1 MKLQNILRAG
11 VAIMCMTSGAA
22 YAQFGG
28 SVGVGGQRDDGW
40 GFGTDVM
47 MPFFTDGLS
56 HMMYGMAGAN
66 YRKND
71 PEFSLGLGYR
81 ALPGYGEMMVGGH
94 ISAETWRADKNN
106 WFYGATAGLELVV
119 GPVSLGVNGYAPLG
133 KSRQSIKGT
142 EYGQPVLVDRT
153 PGSCNPGPARVCDL
167 VIENYGNK
175 HEVSNW
181 GGDVRVAYRLPF
193 LEDIDIEIAGGAHLF
208 KRRNERDVRGFSGGV
223 DFLIPF
229 GENVLMQANVKLRHE
244 TKGGRGTDAL
254 FGFGISYQFGGAG
267 EGTTTYLRRK
277 LMQTPERMNPRNRM
291 QEQASVLVGR
301 EGAINADNPANVAIS
316 QVRFINRDTMNPG
329 MVLNTAPQHSVVVY
343 DGSKGVIDVS
353 ATQNVGASNVQVIG
367 GGTVM
372 NLRGA
377 TSGRSFTFTMDGS
390 RPTIN
395 QTNMANNVFVVD
407 GRTDMVFR
415 NLDIRG
421 GDNSFLFVNGSH
433 RAQLSDL
440 TASNSTNSS
449 YVFNNSTD
457 AKLNNLRSVNA
468 GNTGLAFVGSSHRG
482 QATRIYVEAADL
494 DGVLVSSSND
504 VVLDNIQV
512 FGRNAAMT
520 KITDRGVRLTNAQNA
535 SLTKID
541 VRYIIQ
547 DAITVDNSSTE
558 AKLTGVTVFDA
569 GARGILVASS
579 NGGMTG
585 LFKDITINTT
595 GLRGFD
601 VLNSDG
607 IKLEDVRVNNTGQ
620 GAMAVQRDGI
630 VFNNSKNAELKNVSV
645 SNTGNNVVL
654 ASNGILFEAG
664 STGAKIEGAIIQ
676 AAGNGGLVFRNNSGT
691 ATAKNVSIV
700 NAGGPGIAIF
710 ASDSVL
716 IQDAVVNQTA
726 MTAGRGVLVD
736 SSANVTLQGLVL
748 SGRNTQDGVVVSN
761 AVSITIQN
769 TKTSGWLIGYRLT
782 GMATTINAASTGNTS
797 TDDMATCDGTSDIAM
812 GSGPLVVTRIT
823 GMMMVN
829 VNCR

>member
-1 MKLQNILRAG
+1 MKFQNVLRAG
-11 VAIMCMTSGAA
+11 VAVICMASGAA

-28 SVGVGGQRDDGW
+28 SIGVGGQRDDGW

-81 ALPGYGEMMVGGH
+81 ALPGYGEMMVGGY

-106 WFYGATAGLELVV
+106 WFYGATAGVELVV
-119 GPVSLGVNGYAPLG
+119 GPVSVGVNGYAPLG

-142 EYGQPVLVDRT
+142 EYSSQPVLVDRT

-167 VIENYGNK
+167 VIEDYGKRHAVN
-175 HEVSNW
+175 NW
-181 GGDVRVAYRLPF
+181 GGDVHVAYRLPF

-208 KRRNERDVRGFSGGV
+208 KRRNERDIRGFSGGV

-267 EGTTTYLRRK
+267 EGTTSYLRRK
-277 LMQTPERMNPRNRM
+277 LMQTPERMNPGNRM

-301 EGAINADNPANVAIS
+301 EGIINADNPANVAIS

-329 MVLNTAPQHSVVVY
+329 TVLNTAPQHSVVVY
-343 DGSKGVIDVS
+343 DGSKGVIDVN

-407 GRTDMVFR
+407 GRTDVVFR
-415 NLDIRG
+415 NLDVRG
-421 GDNSFLFVNGSH
+421 GNNSFIFMNAAH
-433 RAQLSDL
+433 RARLSNL
-440 TASNSTNSS
+440 TSTNADGSS
-449 YVFNNSTD
+449 YAFVGSTNARLD
-457 AKLNNLRSVNA
+457 DIRSVNA
-468 GNTGLAFVGSSHRG
+468 NNTGLAFTDGSHGG
-482 QATRIYVEAADL
+482 QASNVYVEAANL
-494 DGVLVSSSND
+494 RGVLVFNSDNA
-504 VVLDNIQV
+504 VLNNIQV
-512 FGRNAAMT
+512 YGQNAAMVRV
-520 KITDRGVRLTNAQNA
+520 TDFGIRLTNAKNI
-535 SLTKID
+535 SLTNAD
-541 VRYIIQ
+541 VRYTT
-547 DAITVDNSSTE
+547 DAIIIENGSTDT
-558 AKLTGVTVFDA
+558 KLTGITVFDA
-569 GARGILVASS
+569 GGRGIFVSAS
-579 NGGMTG
+579 NGGM
-585 LFKDITINTT
+585 FKDITVNTT
-595 GLRGFD
+595 GLRGFE
-601 VLNSDG
+601 VTNSDS

-620 GAMAVQRDGI
+620 GAMAMLRDGI
-630 VFNNSKNAELKNVSV
+630 TFNNSKNAELKNVSV
-645 SNTGNNVVL
+645 SLTGGDGMAVFGH
-654 ASNGILFEAG
+654 GIMFANG

-676 AAGNGGLVFRNNSGT
+676 AVKGDGLVFNASGS
-691 ATAKNVSIV
+691 ATVKNITVV
-700 NAGGPGIAIF
+700 NAGLVGIEIF
-710 ASDSVL
+710 ASDTVRVENALIDQTAAMATSRAVLVLGSNSVTL
-716 IQDAVVNQTA
+716 DELDLRGRMQLGVVLLDAV
-726 MTAGRGVLVD
+726 
-736 SSANVTLQGLVL
+736 
-748 SGRNTQDGVVVSN
+748 NT
-761 AVSITIQN
+761 TIKN
-769 TKTSGWLIGYRLT
+769 TKTSGFLT
-782 GMATTINAASTGNTS
+782 GYTLLGMTTTINLASTGNTS
-797 TDDMATCDGTSDIAM
+797 TNDMATCDGVNDIAM

-823 GMMMVN
+823 GMMTVN

>member
-1 MKLQNILRAG
+1 MKFQNILRAG
-11 VAIMCMTSGAA
+11 VAVMCMTSSAA

-81 ALPGYGEMMVGGH
+81 ALPGYGEMMVGGY

-106 WFYGATAGLELVV
+106 WFYGATAGVELVV
-119 GPVSLGVNGYAPLG
+119 GPVSVGVNGYAPLG

-142 EYGQPVLVDRT
+142 EYDRPVLVDRA
-153 PGSCNPGPARVCDL
+153 PGSCNPGPGRVCDL
-167 VIENYGNK
+167 VIENYGKRHSVN
-175 HEVSNW
+175 NW
-181 GGDVRVAYRLPF
+181 GGDVHVAYRLPF
-193 LEDIDIEIAGGAHLF
+193 LEDIDIEIAGGAHLL
-208 KRRNERDVRGFSGGV
+208 KRRNERDIRGFSGGV

-267 EGTTTYLRRK
+267 EGTTSYLRRK

-343 DGSKGVIDVS
+343 DGSKGVIDVN

-395 QTNMANNVFVVD
+395 QTVAANNVFVVD
-407 GRTDMVFR
+407 GRTDVVFK
-415 NLDIRG
+415 NLDVQG
-421 GDNSFLFVNGSH
+421 GNNSFLFINGSH

-440 TASNSTNSS
+440 TASNSSNSS
-449 YVFNNSTD
+449 YVFTNSTD

-468 GNTGLAFVGSSHRG
+468 GNTGLAFVGSHRG

-494 DGVLVSSSND
+494 RGVFIDSSND
-504 VVLDNIQV
+504 VVLNDIQV
-512 FGRNAAMT
+512 YGQNAAMT
-520 KITDRGVRLTNAQNA
+520 KITNFGIRLTNAQNA

-541 VRYIIQ
+541 VRYTTQ
-547 DAITVDNSSTE
+547 DGISIENGSTQ

-569 GARGILVASS
+569 GERGIVVSAS

-585 LFKDITINTT
+585 LFKDITVNTT
-595 GLRGFD
+595 GLRGFE
-601 VLNSDG
+601 VTNSDG
-607 IKLEDVRVNNTGQ
+607 IKLEDVRVNKTGQ
-620 GAMAVQRDGI
+620 GAMAMLRDGI
-630 VFNNSKNAELKNVSV
+630 VFSSSTNARLKKVSV
-645 SNTGNNVVL
+645 STTGTNAVL

-664 STGAKIEGAIIQ
+664 STGAQIDGAIIQ
-676 AAGNGGLVFRNNSGT
+676 ATGNAGLVFRNNSGT
-691 ATAKNVSIV
+691 ATAKNITIV

-710 ASDSVL
+710 ASGSVL
-716 IQDAVVNQTA
+716 IEDAVVDQTA
-726 MTAGRGVLVD
+726 MTAGRGVFVD
-736 SSANVTLQGLVL
+736 SSADVTLQRLEL
-748 SGRNTQDGVVVSN
+748 RGRNTQGGVVVNN
-761 AVSITIQN
+761 AANITIKD
-769 TKTSGWLIGYRLT
+769 TKTSGWLTAYTLT
-782 GMATTINAASTGNTS
+782 GMATNILASTGNTS
-797 TDDMATCDGTSDIAM
+797 TNDIATCDNINDIA
-812 GSGPLVVTRIT
+812 GASPKLSVTRIT
-823 GMMMVN
+823 GMMTSN
-829 VNCR
+829 VNCD

>member
-1 MKLQNILRAG
+1 MKFQNILRAG
-11 VAIMCMTSGAA
+11 VAVMCMTSGAA

-28 SVGVGGQRDDGW
+28 SVGVGGQRDGGW

-71 PEFSLGLGYR
+71 PEFSLGIGYR

-119 GPVSLGVNGYAPLG
+119 GPVSFGVNGYAPLG

-167 VIENYGNK
+167 VIENYGKRHSVN
-175 HEVSNW
+175 NW
-181 GGDVRVAYRLPF
+181 GGDVHVAYRLPF
-193 LEDIDIEIAGGAHLF
+193 LEDIDIEITGGAHLF
-208 KRRNERDVRGFSGGV
+208 KRRSERDVRGFSGGV
-223 DFLIPF
+223 DFLVPF

-329 MVLNTAPQHSVVVY
+329 MVFNTAPQHSVVVY

-407 GRTDMVFR
+407 GKTDVVFR
-415 NLDIRG
+415 NLDVLG
-421 GDNSFLFVNGSH
+421 GASAFRFINAADGARLSNLTSSGASTSYSFSGSKNAQLDNLKSVDAKTLGLEFVNASH
-433 RAQLSDL
+433 
-440 TASNSTNSS
+440 
-449 YVFNNSTD
+449 
-457 AKLNNLRSVNA
+457 
-468 GNTGLAFVGSSHRG
+468 GG
-482 QATRIYVEAADL
+482 QATGIYVNGAVSR
-494 DGVLVSSSND
+494 GVDISSSNNVLLNNVE
-504 VVLDNIQV
+504 VVGIKTDK
-512 FGRNAAMT
+512 T
-520 KITDRGVRLTNAQNA
+520 KATGIGIRLANAQNA

-541 VRYIIQ
+541 VRYIINN
-547 DAITVDNSSTE
+547 AIVIDNGSTD
-558 AKLTGVTVFDA
+558 AKLTGVTVVDA
-569 GARGILVASS
+569 DGRGIVVSAS
-579 NGGMTG
+579 NGGM
-585 LFKDITINTT
+585 FKDITVDKIM
-595 GLRGFD
+595 LRGFE
-601 VLNSDG
+601 VTNSDS
-607 IKLEDVRVNNTGQ
+607 IKFEDVRVSNTGQ
-620 GAMAVQRDGI
+620 GAMAMQRDGI

-645 SNTGNNVVL
+645 STTGGAGMVLGSGIMFTNN
-654 ASNGILFEAG
+654 
-664 STGAKIEGAIIQ
+664 STGAKIEGANIKDVK
-676 AAGNGGLVFRNNSGT
+676 GGGLVFDASGS
-691 ATAKNVSIV
+691 ATVKNVTIV
-700 NAGGPGIAIF
+700 NAGLNGILIG
-710 ASDSVL
+710 ASKDTR
-716 IQDAVVNQTA
+716 IENAQIDQTA
-726 MTAGRGVLVD
+726 TGAGRGVVVSGSD
-736 SSANVTLQGLVL
+736 NVTLDGLVL
-748 SGRNTQDGVVVSN
+748 RGRNTQQG
-761 AVSITIQN
+761 VSIANSVNITVKN
-769 TKTSGWLIGYRLT
+769 TKTSGWLTAYTLT
-782 GMATTINAASTGNTS
+782 GMATTTINPASTGNTS
-797 TDDMATCDGTSDIAM
+797 TDDKDTCDGTNDIVM
-812 GSGPLVVTRIT
+812 GSPKLSVTRIT
-823 GMMMVN
+823 GMMTSN
-829 VNCR
+829 VNCD